1 MYSLW
6 EAWTCH
12 GEMLQ
17 VGFPPSFKPK
27 GKNFMVNQVNA
38 QEAYADKDSTSAY
51 FPFTQEQCQQFFTM
65 LGTQMQAVQL
75 NIGDKDT

>member
-1 MYSLW
+1 
-6 EAWTCH
+6 
-12 GEMLQ
+12 
-17 VGFPPSFKPK
+17 
-27 GKNFMVNQVNA
+27 MVNQVNA